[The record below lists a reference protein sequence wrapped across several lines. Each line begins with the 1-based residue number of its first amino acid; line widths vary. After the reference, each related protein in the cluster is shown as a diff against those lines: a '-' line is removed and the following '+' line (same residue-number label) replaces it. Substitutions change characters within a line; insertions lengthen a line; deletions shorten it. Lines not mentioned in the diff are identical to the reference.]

1 MPVYKYRAKS
11 INGDAISGR
20 VTAEDEKSVIEIIR
34 EYGYYPCFIKNCSKS
49 ISDLFTPAKMNSKE
63 LFMLCRQIALF
74 NSSGVN
80 IIQAFQIIKE
90 GMNSKLY
97 KDYFENVIKNI
108 KEGKSISSALSINQ
122 KIPDILIKMIKVGE
136 NCGKL
141 DEIMESMAE
150 YFEWKYKSEQKLR
163 QILIYPIFV
172 AVFAFIVINILLF
185 KVIPSFL
192 SIFSQFNVK
201 DFPITTRIIIYFS
214 SIIRTK
220 QIEIIVFFLILSV
233 IVKLF
238 INSRNLSITL
248 NSIKL
253 KIPFYNKIYSS
264 IIWLNFV
271 RAFSILVSS
280 GISIIESI
288 DICLETIDDN
298 IIKSHLKKALEMIK
312 EGSSISCAFESQNI
326 VPQNII
332 KPIKIGEESGKLD
345 IMLKKCFEIYEIE
358 VENQSARI
366 ISFIE
371 PLIIA
376 LLSAVVGFIVISI
389 LMPVFQLYDLFG

>member
-11 INGDAISGR
+11 INGDTISGE
-20 VTAEDEKSVIEIIR
+20 VIAEDEKSAIGIIR
-34 EYGYYPCFIKNCSKS
+34 EYGYYPCFIKNCSKN
-49 ISDLFTPAKMNSKE
+49 ISDFFTPAKINNKE
-63 LFMLCRQIALF
+63 LFMLCRQIYLF

-90 GMNSKLY
+90 GMSSKLY
-97 KDYFENVIKNI
+97 KDYFEDVIKNI
-108 KEGKSISSALSINQ
+108 KRGMSISSALCINQ
-122 KIPDILIKMIKVGE
+122 KVPDILIKMIKVGE

-185 KVIPSFL
+185 KVIPSFIT
-192 SIFSQFNVK
+192 IFNQFNIK
-201 DFPITTRIIIYFS
+201 DFPLTTRIIIYFS
-214 SIIRTK
+214 SFIRDK
-220 QIEIIVFFLILSV
+220 QITLIIFFVVLSV
-233 IVKLF
+233 IVKMF
-238 INSRNLSITL
+238 L
-248 NSIKL
+248 NSKNLNLIKFML
-253 KIPFYNKIYSS
+253 PFYNKIYSS

-271 RAFSILVSS
+271 RAFSMLVSS

-288 DICLETIDDN
+288 DICIETIDDN
-298 IIKSHLKKALEMIK
+298 IIKRHLTKALDIIK
-312 EGSSISCAFESQNI
+312 EGSSISYALASQKI

-332 KPIKIGEESGKLD
+332 KLIKIGEESGNLD

-358 VENQSARI
+358 VENQSERV
-366 ISFIE
+366 ISIIE
-371 PLIIA
+371 PLVIA
-376 LLSAVVGFIVISI
+376 FLSVVVGFIVISI
-389 LMPVFQLYDLFG
+389 IMPIFQIYDVIG